1 MMGFG
6 MTGAW
11 GDNWRNS
18 RQWYGP
24 GRMMGWSGSWW
35 AWVIGFVE
43 LAVIVLPVV
52 LLFRRRDGG
61 RRTPDSLEI
70 LKELR

>member
-1 MMGFG
+1 
-6 MTGAW
+6 
-11 GDNWRNS
+11 
-18 RQWYGP
+18 
-24 GRMMGWSGSWW
+24 MMGWSGSWW